1 MARGIFPEQGG
12 IKPMIPA
19 LAVQSFNHLFAREVH
34 IHLSLVSFTLL
45 NPREYFFF
53 REEGF
58 QFNVPSTSPWASL
71 VTQMVQN
78 LPAHAGNSSLIP
90 GLGRSPGEGNGNP
103 LQYFCLEVPCTEES
117 GSLQSMES
125 QKRQTQFND

>member
-103 LQYFCLEVPCTEES
+103 LQYFCL
-117 GSLQSMES
+117 GSPMH
-125 QKRQTQFND
+125 RGVW